1 MRPPALSI
9 SPLVV
14 FRVRQSFSLS
24 LHMIVLTCGKA
35 QYHVPNGTTAEA
47 GNELGV
53 FEGIDQH
60 YSKADLDGFFSTL
73 YP

>member
-1 MRPPALSI
+1 
-9 SPLVV
+9 
-14 FRVRQSFSLS
+14 
-24 LHMIVLTCGKA
+24 MIVLTCSKA
-35 QYHVPNGTTAEA
+35 QYHIPNGTTAEA
-47 GNELGV
+47 GNELGI